1 MLTSSGPNGVSSVGL
16 SKTYYAKLRQG
27 VSEKASVSHA
37 NYDSATF
44 SQVPEGKSAFQMS
57 VVSRLANEVRTAN
70 TTRDIQELRRQV
82 SDGSYQPDP
91 MAIAGR
97 MLFLAGD

>member
-27 VSEKASVSHA
+27 VAEKTSVSHG
-37 NYDSATF
+37 NYDSAIF

-57 VVSRLANEVRTAN
+57 VVSRLSNEVRTN
-70 TTRDIQELRRQV
+70 TTTGDIQELRQQV
-82 SDGSYQPDP
+82 SSGCYQPDP

-97 MLFLAGD
+97 MLFMVGD